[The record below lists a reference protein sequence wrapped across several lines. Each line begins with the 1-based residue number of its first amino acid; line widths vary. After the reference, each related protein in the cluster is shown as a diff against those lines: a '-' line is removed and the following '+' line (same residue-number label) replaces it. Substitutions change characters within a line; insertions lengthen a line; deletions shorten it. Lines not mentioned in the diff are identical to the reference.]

1 MLDQRRRRWAGGVGL
16 QMFYKQCVFVGQLT
30 GISSQFKMCL
40 NHVINKIDLNLE
52 VNYLIVLFTRYTFRN
67 VFCLTVPL

>member
-1 MLDQRRRRWAGGVGL
+1 MLDQQRRRWAGGVGL

-40 NHVINKIDLNLE
+40 NHVINKIDLNL
-52 VNYLIVLFTRYTFRN
+52 
-67 VFCLTVPL
+67 